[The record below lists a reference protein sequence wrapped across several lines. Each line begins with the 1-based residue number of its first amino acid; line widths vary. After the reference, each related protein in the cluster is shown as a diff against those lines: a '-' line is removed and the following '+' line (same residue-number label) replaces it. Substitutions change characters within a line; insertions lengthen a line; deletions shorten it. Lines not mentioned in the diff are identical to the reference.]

1 MPLLLG
7 VGGFAFVKSD
17 RRTVKQI
24 GRIVFG
30 IAFILISLGF
40 LRETMDPIRD
50 SAFLP
55 ALAGYLERDFT
66 AAFLIGVA
74 LAFVMH
80 SSLAVILMC
89 ITLVTIEAVPV
100 AAGVSLVLGANL
112 GSALIPLWLSR
123 SMSPAARRPLLANLV
138 LRGFWAVVVLVL
150 VKYLPML
157 HFISTSSASQ
167 TLVNAHLA
175 FNLSL
180 LFLALPFTARLE
192 RLFVQLLPDIA
203 EVQLSHEIEHRS
215 ILDDSMLDTPALA
228 LASLRRE
235 VLRMVQLCEAMLS
248 PVMEVYR
255 SGDKEHA
262 RALIAQDQHLNDA
275 LDGIRKYVADLAT
288 VSMTKVDKELSY
300 DLVEYA
306 IAIETVGDRTWLNA
320 WCLGHC
326 KN

>member
-55 ALAGYLERDFT
+55 A
-66 AAFLIGVA
+66 AFLIGAA

-100 AAGVSLVLGANL
+100 AAGVSLVLGTNL

-138 LRGFWAVVVLVL
+138 
-150 VKYLPML
+150 
-157 HFISTSSASQ
+157 
-167 TLVNAHLA
+167 
-175 FNLSL
+175 
-180 LFLALPFTARLE
+180 
-192 RLFVQLLPDIA
+192 
-203 EVQLSHEIEHRS
+203 
-215 ILDDSMLDTPALA
+215 
-228 LASLRRE
+228 
-235 VLRMVQLCEAMLS
+235 
-248 PVMEVYR
+248 
-255 SGDKEHA
+255 
-262 RALIAQDQHLNDA
+262 
-275 LDGIRKYVADLAT
+275 
-288 VSMTKVDKELSY
+288 
-300 DLVEYA
+300 
-306 IAIETVGDRTWLNA
+306 
-320 WCLGHC
+320 
-326 KN
+326 

>member
-1 MPLLLG
+1 
-7 VGGFAFVKSD
+7 
-17 RRTVKQI
+17 
-24 GRIVFG
+24 
-30 IAFILISLGF
+30 
-40 LRETMDPIRD
+40 
-50 SAFLP
+50 
-55 ALAGYLERDFT
+55 
-66 AAFLIGVA
+66 
-74 LAFVMH
+74 
-80 SSLAVILMC
+80 
-89 ITLVTIEAVPV
+89 
-100 AAGVSLVLGANL
+100 
-112 GSALIPLWLSR
+112 
-123 SMSPAARRPLLANLV
+123 MSPAARRPLLANLV

-235 VLRMVQLCEAMLS
+235 VLRMVQLCEVMLS